1 MNNNTISGSHPQF
14 VVKLE
19 AIYIYYDL
27 IVIFFLFWMLLAPL
41 CYIYSIEI
49 ELQKYNSDFITKNI
63 NSEDKILLSYSTFA
77 SNRSFDVNFAV
88 IRYARMGANIMAITE
103 DR

>member
-1 MNNNTISGSHPQF
+1 
-14 VVKLE
+14 
-19 AIYIYYDL
+19 
-27 IVIFFLFWMLLAPL
+27 LF
-41 CYIYSIEI
+41 YNIEI
-49 ELQKYNSDFITKNI
+49 EPQKYNSDFITKNI